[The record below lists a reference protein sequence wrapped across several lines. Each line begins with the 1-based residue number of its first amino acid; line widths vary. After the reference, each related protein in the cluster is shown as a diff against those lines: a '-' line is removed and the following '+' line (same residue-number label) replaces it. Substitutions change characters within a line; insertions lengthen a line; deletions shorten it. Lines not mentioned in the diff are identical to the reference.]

1 MVGGEHAYV
10 HFGYE
15 DVFASG
21 AITNKTFGENLT
33 IRSVDLK
40 NNMKRIFRLGS
51 RSAVGSFANK
61 FEGALSLEFDLSDP
75 WFMRG
80 VLGAVST
87 SGTNPYYHT
96 FTEANKPPSI
106 TIENGFGDG
115 SYSGYVRKYLGC
127 VIGDCKIST
136 AVGDEPA
143 KVSLTMM
150 YANEFLTSS
159 SVSQYQSSGGVYP
172 FSYGSFQY
180 PTGSTI
186 AETESVELTI
196 TNNAAIK
203 HSLGN
208 RIGSR
213 YDMRQR
219 TYDVTTTHAF
229 DDPATYLQSAYG
241 KTTGPTSGHISGQVG
256 MTISLDNGEVSSEM
270 RKYLFHFGHAVID
283 RHGFG
288 TQAVEQEQMETID
301 IIPET
306 LIIQCVN
313 DISVEP

>member
-1 MVGGEHAYV
+1 MVGGENSYI

-21 AITNKTFGENLT
+21 AIANKTFGENVT

-40 NNMKRIFRLGS
+40 NNFKRIFRLGS
-51 RSAVGSFANK
+51 RSAVGSFPNK

-75 WFMRG
+75 WFMKG
-80 VLGAVST
+80 VLGDVTT
-87 SGTNPYYHT
+87 SGSNPYYHT
-96 FTEANKPPSI
+96 FTEANKPPSL
-106 TIENGFGDG
+106 TIENGI
-115 SYSGYVRKYLGC
+115 SGYVRKYLGAI
-127 VIGDCKIST
+127 IGDCRITT

-143 KVSLTMM
+143 RVSLTMM
-150 YANEFLTSS
+150 YTNELRTSS
-159 SVSQYQSSGGVYP
+159 SITQYQSSGGVYP
-172 FSYGSFQY
+172 FSYGSFEY
-180 PTGSTI
+180 PTNSVV
-186 AETESVELTI
+186 AQTESVELTI

-229 DDPATYLQSAYG
+229 DNPTDYLEKAYG
-241 KTTGPTSGHISGQVG
+241 KATGPTSGHISGQAN
-256 MTISLDNGEVSSEM
+256 MLIKLTNGASSTAI
-270 RKYLFHFGHAVID
+270 RTWTFNFGHAVID
-283 RHGFG
+283 RHSMG
-288 TQAVEQEQMETID
+288 TQSVEQEQMETID

-306 LIIQCVN
+306 VVIQCVN
-313 DISVEP
+313 NISAMP

>member
-10 HFGYE
+10 HFGFE

-21 AITNKTFGENLT
+21 AVANKTFGENVT
-33 IRSVDLK
+33 IRNVDLK
-40 NNMKRIFRLGS
+40 NNLKRIFRLGG
-51 RSAVGSFANK
+51 RSAVAFNAGK

-75 WFMRG
+75 WFMKAVMG
-80 VLGAVST
+80 NVST
-87 SGTNPYYHT
+87 SGSNPYYHT

-106 TIENGFGDG
+106 TIENGV
-115 SYSGYVRKYLGC
+115 SGYVRKYLGV
-127 VIGDCKIST
+127 VIGDCRITS

-143 KVSLTMM
+143 RVSLTCM
-150 YANEFLTSS
+150 YADELRTSS
-159 SVSQYQSSGGVYP
+159 SVTQYQASNGVFP

-186 AETESVELTI
+186 AQTESVELTI

-229 DDPATYLQSAYG
+229 SDPATYLQRAYG
-241 KTTGPTSGHISGQVG
+241 EATGPTSGMISGQAG
-256 MTISLDNGEVSSEM
+256 MTISLDNGEISSEQ
-270 RKYLFHFGHAVID
+270 RKFLFHFGQATID
-283 RHGFG
+283 RHSFG
-288 TQAVEQEQMETID
+288 TESVEAEQMETID
-301 IIPET
+301 ILPTT
-306 LIIQCVN
+306 LIIQAVN
-313 DISVEP
+313 DIATVP